1 MKWVLYCTRSVHA
14 LRPES
19 HRDLLLKALRCYYF
33 SYTSLEALVP
43 QIFLR
48 AVIRLQHTQTPQLHN
63 HNRTWG
69 VGSKLGGRVDSL
81 LQRNRTGAGSIQV
94 STARA
99 LASEATQPARKKAA
113 CSLSRNQC
121 SSTAVSKISA
131 KKSENQL

>member
-69 VGSKLGGRVDSL
+69 VGLKLVDGWTHCI
-81 LQRNRTGAGSIQV
+81 QRNRTGV
-94 STARA
+94 RF
-99 LASEATQPARKKAA
+99 K
-113 CSLSRNQC
+113 
-121 SSTAVSKISA
+121 
-131 KKSENQL
+131 